1 MCFSLVSTPTK
12 TQYSNACLT
21 VVINHFDNL
30 AVNLILQRE
39 PYGRIASNE
48 CHDTMLKSDFL
59 LCALC
64 RFAVGHHLFKLII
77 RDKY

>member
-48 CHDTMLKSDFL
+48 CHDTMLKSDFF
-59 LCALC
+59 AL
-64 RFAVGHHLFKLII
+64 RIMSI
-77 RDKY
+77 RGRPSLV